1 MPVSLVSMNVESSS
15 VSVFNQLLFFLI
27 GGVLFV
33 ASALFVSRLIRPHR
47 PNSQKLTSYE
57 SGETAQGPAWV
68 QFNIRF
74 YVLALV
80 FILFEVEIVFLFPW
94 SVVFA
99 NQELNAQT
107 EGAWGWFAL
116 VEMLIFIAVL
126 VVGLAYAWRM
136 GHLDWVKSKPQTTDV
151 TSPVPREMYET
162 LNEKYASHRHGKK
175 QA

>member
-1 MPVSLVSMNVESSS
+1 MPVSLASMS
-15 VSVFNQLLFFLI
+15 VDSGSVPVFYQILLFLI

-33 ASALFVSRLIRPHR
+33 VAALFVSRLLRPSR
-47 PNSQKLTSYE
+47 PNSQKLASYE

-99 NQELNAQT
+99 NEELNTQT
-107 EGAWGWFAL
+107 AGAWGWFAF
-116 VEMLIFIAVL
+116 VEMLIFIIVL
-126 VVGLAYAWRM
+126 VFGLAYAWRM

-151 TSPVPREMYET
+151 SSPVPPEMYES
-162 LNEKYASHRHGKK
+162 LNKRYSGHKGEEK
-175 QA
+175 QL